1 MTMFVT
7 IYGKMVDDRQSYIIY
22 FDARYIL
29 LATVILPAAVFRF
42 AERSKITFCF
52 GCTFL
57 FLVLFD
63 PIHNWFGVGYYQ
75 RGFSAPSY
83 YYINYIAVTSFFVI
97 LFGIIVLKS
106 ISEKAEAVLQQVVQ
120 DKESI
125 NNQLISQNQRLTNLN
140 YEIEAQNE
148 ELQQQQEELSA
159 SREKLEDANFLIS
172 QQKEELAKYNTQ
184 LEDLV
189 EEKSQSLAST
199 NRELVKYNNELRQ
212 FSYTVSHHMRG
223 PVARLLGL
231 TQLLGNGISNPDEL
245 NQISRFV
252 HQSAMDLDTVL
263 RDLNL
268 IIDTR
273 NQLYNIREKV
283 DLQKELEVVRKLL
296 LDQSKDMVRFEIDLK
311 APFVYAMRPMI
322 QSVLHNL
329 IGNAI
334 KYRSPDR
341 SLSISVRSFSQAND
355 ETIIEVQDNGL
366 GLDLA
371 TFGTQI
377 FKLYKRFHTHVS
389 GKGLGL
395 FIVKTQVEMM
405 NGRIELKSEINIG
418 SCFRVILPPATQI
431 DKQVFLE
438 SDSAQLCFD
447 AELNTTIIHWK
458 RNITSAEYRKVF
470 EAILQTLRTYNSP
483 GWIADLRH
491 QGKIEEADQ
500 IWFVTS
506 VLQEAIR
513 AGLKRIV
520 AIGFRDPIRTNYYE
534 RMKKKTAELGIEF
547 MVCENLEEAK
557 DIVRSFLTNPHNRS
571 VKADG

>member
-1 MTMFVT
+1 
-7 IYGKMVDDRQSYIIY
+7 
-22 FDARYIL
+22 
-29 LATVILPAAVFRF
+29 
-42 AERSKITFCF
+42 
-52 GCTFL
+52 
-57 FLVLFD
+57 
-63 PIHNWFGVGYYQ
+63 
-75 RGFSAPSY
+75 
-83 YYINYIAVTSFFVI
+83 
-97 LFGIIVLKS
+97 
-106 ISEKAEAVLQQVVQ
+106 
-120 DKESI
+120 
-125 NNQLISQNQRLTNLN
+125 
-140 YEIEAQNE
+140 
-148 ELQQQQEELSA
+148 
-159 SREKLEDANFLIS
+159 
-172 QQKEELAKYNTQ
+172 
-184 LEDLV
+184 
-189 EEKSQSLAST
+189 
-199 NRELVKYNNELRQ
+199 
-212 FSYTVSHHMRG
+212 MRG

-371 TFGTQI
+371 TYGTQI

-405 NGRIELKSEINIG
+405 NGTIELESELNKG
-418 SCFRVILPPATQI
+418 SCFRVILPPATHINKQI
-431 DKQVFLE
+431 FLE
-438 SDSAQLCFD
+438 NDSAQLCFD

-557 DIVRSFLTNPHNRS
+557 DIVRSFLTNPHDRS